1 LTSSSV
7 GDGQH
12 ATLQRAGRPEPQF
25 GSGAVLKFERTDVK
39 QPNCRTKINP
49 VLLEIA
55 LPFGFVP
62 LEFHGASEQIRF
74 MILFI
79 VFPDFKQKLNR

>member
-1 LTSSSV
+1 LS
-7 GDGQH
+7 
-12 ATLQRAGRPEPQF
+12 GRY
-25 GSGAVLKFERTDVK
+25 VK

-62 LEFHGASEQIRF
+62 LEFHGASEQIIFDGLARTQWHRLLKKF
-74 MILFI
+74 GCSERRR
-79 VFPDFKQKLNR
+79 LNEKGVSNGLETPEID